1 MTHRFQSLGR
11 FLRLW
16 FLLAFSFVLLK
27 LTLDLA
33 VSGVIDAR
41 RAALWQLAAVPFGQS
56 LVYWVVTRR
65 ARSSKDSP
73 VSPS

>member
-1 MTHRFQSLGR
+1 MSGQRLQTVGR

-27 LTLDLA
+27 VALDLA

-41 RAALWQLAAVPFGQS
+41 RTALWQLAAVPLGQS
-56 LVYWVVTRR
+56 LVYWFVTRR
-65 ARSSKDSP
+65 ARLGRG
-73 VSPS
+73 